1 MNSKPSIK
9 SCAKRVLTLCLAV
22 ASLLLCAS
30 QAAALTDPCQS
41 ILDQISSLRRQEQN
55 EKDDF
60 RRGHRDKPLAAE
72 IRKVEDMYRPLIA
85 AKEHDYDQC
94 RVAHGGKLDE
104 AVTFTGNATMT
115 TSNNNAPGPFVQN
128 VTISVKFL
136 KYDHTKL
143 EITNFPTITV
153 GPFAIPAL
161 HTTNTTTVTLTSVQS
176 A

>member
-60 RRGHRDKPLAAE
+60 RRGPRDKPLAAE

-128 VTISVKFL
+128 VTIKVKFL

-143 EITNFPTITV
+143 EITTFPTITV
-153 GPFAIPAL
+153 GPFSTPVGQ
-161 HTTNTTTVTLTSVQS
+161 NTTTVTLASVQS
-176 A
+176 ASA